1 MAPTAEP
8 SSPPPQRRPR
18 TGPPPGLKNLGNTCY
33 LNSVLQCLASTPP
46 LATFCLASR
55 HSILCKKVF
64 PNRDKECAFCVL
76 ELQIARLLRADAGAL
91 DSPAKVIRCMP
102 LFAEHFRWGRQE
114 DAHEFLRYVVDACH
128 TAGLRIRKRLPAAG
142 ASGNC
147 GEDGRAQAACLVM
160 RETFGG
166 ALLSQVKCLV
176 CKGESN
182 KTDEIMDI
190 SLDLPGSSSV
200 ADALARFFQPEI
212 LEGANKYSCERCKKL
227 TSARKQMFMLR
238 APKVL
243 VIQLK
248 RFEGING
255 GKINRNIEFKEI
267 LGLSD
272 CMYNKNKNQDPQPVY
287 NLFGCIVHS
296 GLSPESG
303 HYYAYVKDSIGQW
316 FCCNDSH
323 VSLSSSQ
330 NVLSEKVYILFY
342 ILNSK
347 TQKPSTNGYSS
358 TAVKPFSTNGIGIS
372 STSSSETSKIP
383 LVKQNG
389 ICSTKDNV
397 LMPLKNGKTAS
408 GPLIKPIHFKNS
420 AAEKVMSNGKVNLTS
435 KINPEVN
442 ETAKSSESN
451 GYKTGQFAGPIK
463 NNADNTISC
472 GERGQQSE
480 RILQDANG
488 NGQPRTLQDANGNDQ
503 PGHHSQYLGG
513 TSNGNAMPAQQE
525 TSNGN
530 ATPSQQETSNG
541 NAMPTQQ
548 ETSNG
553 NATPAQQEISN
564 GKASHAEQYS
574 DQSSHAN
581 SSGNKRQFEEDKFQ
595 EMLAKSAN
603 SELRLSVWMDDVYN
617 FMRSQKRRRIQSS
630 DISQDFDTMRKQL
643 ASDARIFRS
652 KVPES
657 LIDNLIKRLR
667 SYFEGKYSPNA

>member
-8 SSPPPQRRPR
+8 SSRPPQWRPR

-55 HSILCKKVF
+55 HSNQCKKVF
-64 PNRDKECAFCVL
+64 PNRDNDCALCVL
-76 ELQIARLLRADAGAL
+76 ERQIARLLRADAGAL

-128 TAGLRIRKRLPAAG
+128 TADLRMRKGLRAAA

-147 GEDGRAQAACLVM
+147 GEDVRGQGVCLVM

-166 ALLSQVKCLV
+166 ALLSQVKCLE

-200 ADALARFFQPEI
+200 ADALSRFFHPET
-212 LEGANKYSCERCKKL
+212 LDGANKYCCESCKKL

-255 GKINRNIEFKEI
+255 GKINRNIEFKEA
-267 LGLSD
+267 LDLSD
-272 CMYNKNKNQDPQPVY
+272 CMYNKNQDPHPVY

-296 GLSPESG
+296 GLSSESG
-303 HYYAYVKDSIGQW
+303 HYYAYVKDVAIDQW

-347 TQKPSTNGYSS
+347 TQKPSRNGYSS
-358 TAVKPFSTNGIGIS
+358 TAAKPFSTNGIGIS

-383 LVKQNG
+383 LVKQDG
-389 ICSTKDNV
+389 LCSTKGNV

-435 KINPEVN
+435 KNNPEVN
-442 ETAKSSESN
+442 GTAKSSESN
-451 GYKTGQFAGPIK
+451 RCKTGQFVGPSK

-480 RILQDANG
+480 RIHDANG
-488 NGQPRTLQDANGNDQ
+488 NGQSI
-503 PGHHSQYLGG
+503 HHSQYFGEI
-513 TSNGNAMPAQQE
+513 SNGNAMPTSAQQETSHGNATPARQETNNSNGTPAQQE
-525 TSNGN
+525 TSNG
-530 ATPSQQETSNG
+530 
-541 NAMPTQQ
+541 
-548 ETSNG
+548 
-553 NATPAQQEISN
+553 
-564 GKASHAEQYS
+564 KASHAEHYS
-574 DQSSHAN
+574 ERSSHQEEHAN
-581 SSGNKRQFEEDKFQ
+581 FSGNKRRLEEDKFQ
-595 EMLAKSAN
+595 EM
-603 SELRLSVWMDDVYN
+603 Y
-617 FMRSQKRRRIQSS
+617 
-630 DISQDFDTMRKQL
+630 
-643 ASDARIFRS
+643 
-652 KVPES
+652 VP
-657 LIDNLIKRLR
+657 N
-667 SYFEGKYSPNA
+667 

>member
-8 SSPPPQRRPR
+8 SSLPPQRRPR

-46 LATFCLASR
+46 LATFCLDSR
-55 HSILCKKVF
+55 HSNMCKKVF
-64 PNRDKECAFCVL
+64 PNREKECSFCVL
-76 ELQIARLLRADAGAL
+76 ERQIARLLRADAGVL

-128 TAGLRIRKRLPAAG
+128 TAGLRMRKRLHAAV
-142 ASGNC
+142 ANGNC
-147 GEDGRAQAACLVM
+147 GEDGRGQGACLVM

-176 CKGESN
+176 CKGESE

-212 LEGANKYSCERCKKL
+212 LEGANKYSCESCNKL

-255 GKINRNIEFKEI
+255 GKINRNIEFKEA

-272 CMYNKNKNQDPQPVY
+272 CMRYKNQDSQPVY

-303 HYYAYVKDSIGQW
+303 HYYAYVKDASGQW

-347 TQKPSTNGYSS
+347 TQKASTNGYSS
-358 TAVKPFSTNGIGIS
+358 TAAKPFSTNGIGIS
-372 STSSSETSKIP
+372 STSSSETSKVP

-389 ICSTKDNV
+389 ICSTKGNV

-451 GYKTGQFAGPIK
+451 GCKTGQFVGPSK

-480 RILQDANG
+480 RILQNANG
-488 NGQPRTLQDANGNDQ
+488 NSQPI
-503 PGHHSQYLGG
+503 HHSQYLGE
-513 TSNGNAMPAQQE
+513 TSSGNAMPAQQE

-553 NATPAQQEISN
+553 NATPAQQETSN

-581 SSGNKRQFEEDKFQ
+581 SSGNKRQLEEDKFQ
-595 EMLAKSAN
+595 EMLANLAN
-603 SELRLSVWMDDVYN
+603 SELRLSGWMDDVYS
-617 FMRSQKRRRIQSS
+617 FMRSQKRGRIQSS
-630 DISQDFDTMRKQL
+630 DIPQDFDAMRKQL
-643 ASDARIFRS
+643 KSDSAIIFRA
-652 KVPES
+652 KIPEP
-657 LIDNLIKRLR
+657 LRENLIKRLR
-667 SYFEGKYSPNA
+667 SYFEGKYSRFSCSSSSETT

>member
-1 MAPTAEP
+1 
-8 SSPPPQRRPR
+8 
-18 TGPPPGLKNLGNTCY
+18 
-33 LNSVLQCLASTPP
+33 
-46 LATFCLASR
+46 
-55 HSILCKKVF
+55 
-64 PNRDKECAFCVL
+64 
-76 ELQIARLLRADAGAL
+76 
-91 DSPAKVIRCMP
+91 MP

-128 TAGLRIRKRLPAAG
+128 TAGLRLRKRLPAAV
-142 ASGNC
+142 ANGNC
-147 GEDGRAQAACLVM
+147 GEEEGRGQGMCMIM

-200 ADALARFFQPEI
+200 GDALACFFQPEI

-227 TSARKQMFMLR
+227 TSARKQMFLLR

-255 GKINRNIEFKEI
+255 GKINRSIEFKEA
-267 LGLSD
+267 LVLSD
-272 CMYNKNKNQDPQPVY
+272 FMYNKNQDSHPAY

-303 HYYAYVKDSIGQW
+303 HYYAYVKDAVGRW

-347 TQKPSTNGYSS
+347 NQKPSPNGCSS
-358 TAVKPFSTNGIGIS
+358 TAAKPFSTNGSGIS
-372 STSSSETSKIP
+372 SSSPNETLKIP

-389 ICSTKDNV
+389 SCSTKGNA
-397 LMPLKNGKTAS
+397 LLPLKNGKIAS

-420 AAEKVMSNGKVNLTS
+420 GTEKVKSNGKENLPS
-435 KINPEVN
+435 KMNPEVN
-442 ETAKSSESN
+442 ESAIPSESN
-451 GYKTGQFAGPIK
+451 GCKTGKFAEPSKKDANG
-463 NNADNTISC
+463 TMSC
-472 GERGQQSE
+472 GKIDDHSE

-488 NGQPRTLQDANGNDQ
+488 NGHLIR
-503 PGHHSQYLGG
+503 SQYLGE
-513 TSNGNAMPAQQE
+513 A
-525 TSNGN
+525 SNGN
-530 ATPSQQETSNG
+530 ATC
-541 NAMPTQQ
+541 
-548 ETSNG
+548 
-553 NATPAQQEISN
+553 AQQ
-564 GKASHAEQYS
+564 YS
-574 DQSSHAN
+574 EQSSGAVTSKSPVSHHEESAKVKDMVN
-581 SSGNKRQFEEDKFQ
+581 SSKDSMHLKRQHEEDKFK
-595 EMLAKSAN
+595 EVLAASAS
-603 SELRLSVWMDDVYN
+603 SELRLSVWVDDVGN
-617 FMRSQKRRRIQSS
+617 FMRSLKRRRIQNTGIPQ
-630 DISQDFDTMRKQL
+630 DIDAMRKQL
-643 ASDARIFRS
+643 KSDSERIFRS

-657 LIDNLIKRLR
+657 LVESLIQRLR
-667 SYFEGKYSPNA
+667 SYFEGIYSPNA

>member
-8 SSPPPQRRPR
+8 SSPPPPPRRPR

-55 HSILCKKVF
+55 HSNLCKKVF
-64 PNRDKECAFCVL
+64 PNRDKECAFCLL
-76 ELQIARLLRADAGAL
+76 ERQIARLLRADAGAL
-91 DSPAKVIRCMP
+91 DSPAKIIRCMP

-128 TAGLRIRKRLPAAG
+128 TTGLRMRKRLTAAV
-142 ASGNC
+142 ANGNR
-147 GEDGRAQAACLVM
+147 GDEEGRGQQSVCMVM

-166 ALLSQVKCLV
+166 SLLSQVKCLV

-227 TSARKQMFMLR
+227 TSARKQMFILR

-255 GKINRNIEFKEI
+255 GKINRNIEFKES
-267 LGLSD
+267 LVLSD
-272 CMYNKNKNQDPQPVY
+272 FMFNKNQVQDLQPAY

-303 HYYAYVKDSIGQW
+303 HYYAYVKDAIGQW

-347 TQKPSTNGYSS
+347 NQKPSTNGYSS
-358 TAVKPFSTNGIGIS
+358 TAAKSFSTNGIGIS
-372 STSSSETSKIP
+372 TTSSSETLKMP

-389 ICSTKDNV
+389 SCSTKGNA
-397 LMPLKNGKTAS
+397 LLPLKNGKIAS
-408 GPLIKPIHFKNS
+408 GPLFKPIHFKNS
-420 AAEKVMSNGKVNLTS
+420 VTEKVRSNGKENLPS
-435 KINPEVN
+435 KLNPEVN
-442 ETAKSSESN
+442 ESATSSESN
-451 GYKTGQFAGPIK
+451 ELKTGKFVGPSKRSANGTVSSGKI
-463 NNADNTISC
+463 DDH
-472 GERGQQSE
+472 SE

-488 NGQPRTLQDANGNDQ
+488 NDHLI
-503 PGHHSQYLGG
+503 HSQCLGEA
-513 TSNGNAMPAQQE
+513 N
-525 TSNGN
+525 NGN
-530 ATPSQQETSNG
+530 ATCDQ
-541 NAMPTQQ
+541 
-548 ETSNG
+548 
-553 NATPAQQEISN
+553 
-564 GKASHAEQYS
+564 QYS
-574 DQSSHAN
+574 ERSSSAVASKSPVIHQEESAN
-581 SSGNKRQFEEDKFQ
+581 SVKDVHLKRQLEEDKF
-595 EMLAKSAN
+595 K
-603 SELRLSVWMDDVYN
+603 
-617 FMRSQKRRRIQSS
+617 
-630 DISQDFDTMRKQL
+630 
-643 ASDARIFRS
+643 
-652 KVPES
+652 KV
-657 LIDNLIKRLR
+657 
-667 SYFEGKYSPNA
+667 

>member
-1 MAPTAEP
+1 
-8 SSPPPQRRPR
+8 
-18 TGPPPGLKNLGNTCY
+18 
-33 LNSVLQCLASTPP
+33 
-46 LATFCLASR
+46 
-55 HSILCKKVF
+55 KKVS

-76 ELQIARLLRADAGAL
+76 ERQIARLLRADAGAL

-128 TAGLRIRKRLPAAG
+128 TAGLRTRKLLLAKG
-142 ASGNC
+142 ANGNC
-147 GEDGRAQAACLVM
+147 GEDGRGQGACLVM

-176 CKGESN
+176 CNRESN

-200 ADALARFFQPEI
+200 ADALARFFKPEI
-212 LEGANKYSCERCKKL
+212 LEGANKYSCERCKTL
-227 TSARKQMFMLR
+227 TSAQKQMFMLR

-255 GKINRNIEFKEI
+255 GKINRNIEFKET
-267 LGLSD
+267 LGISD
-272 CMYNKNKNQDPQPVY
+272 CMYNKSQDPQPVY

-303 HYYAYVKDSIGQW
+303 HYYAYVKDPSGQW

-347 TQKPSTNGYSS
+347 TQKSSTNGYSF
-358 TAVKPFSTNGIGIS
+358 TAAKPFSTNVIDIS
-372 STSSSETSKIP
+372 STSPSETSKIP
-383 LVKQNG
+383 LVKQNDLRLAKG
-389 ICSTKDNV
+389 NV
-397 LMPLKNGKTAS
+397 LMPLRNGKTAS

-420 AAEKVMSNGKVNLTS
+420 AAEKATPNGKINLTS

-442 ETAKSSESN
+442 ETVKLSESN
-451 GYKTGQFAGPIK
+451 GCKTEHFVGPSKI
-463 NNADNTISC
+463 NANNTISC
-472 GERGQQSE
+472 GEGGEQSE

-488 NGQPRTLQDANGNDQ
+488 NGQPIHQ
-503 PGHHSQYLGG
+503 SQYLG
-513 TSNGNAMPAQQE
+513 E
-525 TSNGN
+525 TSIGN
-530 ATPSQQETSNG
+530 ATPAQQV
-541 NAMPTQQ
+541 
-548 ETSNG
+548 TSNG
-553 NATPAQQEISN
+553 NATPAQQETSN
-564 GKASHAEQYS
+564 GKASHAEQCFEG
-574 DQSSHAN
+574 SSHQKEHAN
-581 SSGNKRQFEEDKFQ
+581 SSGNKRQLEEDKFQ
-595 EMLAKSAN
+595 KMLAKSAS

-617 FMRSQKRRRIQSS
+617 FMRSQKRRRLLSS
-630 DISQDFDTMRKQL
+630 DVTQDFDAM
-643 ASDARIFRS
+643 
-652 KVPES
+652 
-657 LIDNLIKRLR
+657 
-667 SYFEGKYSPNA
+667 

>member
-1 MAPTAEP
+1 MAPIAEP
-8 SSPPPQRRPR
+8 SSPPLPPRCPR

-55 HSILCKKVF
+55 HSNLCKKVF
-64 PNRDKECAFCVL
+64 PNRDKECAFCLL
-76 ELQIARLLRADAGAL
+76 ERQIARLLRADAGML
-91 DSPAKVIRCMP
+91 DSPGKIIRCMP

-128 TAGLRIRKRLPAAG
+128 TAGLRMRKQPPAAS
-142 ASGNC
+142 ANGNR
-147 GEDGRAQAACLVM
+147 GEEEGRGPGSCMVM

-182 KTDEIMDI
+182 KTDEIMDL

-227 TSARKQMFMLR
+227 TSARKQMFILR

-255 GKINRNIEFKEI
+255 GKINRTIEFREA
-267 LGLSD
+267 LALSD
-272 CMYNKNKNQDPQPVY
+272 FMYNKKQDSQAVY

-296 GLSPESG
+296 GLSPDSG
-303 HYYAYVKDSIGQW
+303 HYYAYVKDATGRW

-347 TQKPSTNGYSS
+347 TQKHSTNGYSS
-358 TAVKPFSTNGIGIS
+358 TAAKTFSTNGIGIS
-372 STSSSETSKIP
+372 SIPSSETLKTP

-389 ICSTKDNV
+389 SCSTKGNA
-397 LMPLKNGKTAS
+397 LLPLKNGKPAS
-408 GPLIKPIHFKNS
+408 GPLIKPIHLKNS
-420 AAEKVMSNGKVNLTS
+420 ATEKVMSNGKVNLTS
-435 KINPEVN
+435 KMNPEVN
-442 ETAKSSESN
+442 GSPIPSESN
-451 GYKTGQFAGPIK
+451 GCKTRQFVEPSKK
-463 NNADNTISC
+463 NTDGTCENKDDHS
-472 GERGQQSE
+472 G
-480 RILQDANG
+480 
-488 NGQPRTLQDANGNDQ
+488 RTLQDANEK
-503 PGHHSQYLGG
+503 GHPIHSKYLG
-513 TSNGNAMPAQQE
+513 E

-530 ATPSQQETSNG
+530 ATCAQQYSEQSSGAVASKSPVLHQEETANSVKGVETSAKNT
-541 NAMPTQQ
+541 AC
-548 ETSNG
+548 S
-553 NATPAQQEISN
+553 
-564 GKASHAEQYS
+564 
-574 DQSSHAN
+574 
-581 SSGNKRQFEEDKFQ
+581 KRQLEEDKFK
-595 EMLAKSAN
+595 EMLAASAN

-617 FMRSQKRRRIQSS
+617 FMRSQKRRRIQTSGVPQYIDALREQLKS
-630 DISQDFDTMRKQL
+630 DS
-643 ASDARIFRS
+643 ARVFRS

-657 LIDNLIKRLR
+657 LRQSLIQLLR
-667 SYFEGKYSPNA
+667 PYFERKYSPKA

>member
-1 MAPTAEP
+1 M
-8 SSPPPQRRPR
+8 
-18 TGPPPGLKNLGNTCY
+18 
-33 LNSVLQCLASTPP
+33 
-46 LATFCLASR
+46 
-55 HSILCKKVF
+55 
-64 PNRDKECAFCVL
+64 FCVL
-76 ELQIARLLRADAGAL
+76 ERQIARLLRADAGAL
-91 DSPAKVIRCMP
+91 DSPAKIIRCIP

-128 TAGLRIRKRLPAAG
+128 TAGLRMRKRLPAAV
-142 ASGNC
+142 ANGNC
-147 GEDGRAQAACLVM
+147 GEEEGRGQGACMVM

-227 TSARKQMFMLR
+227 TSARKQMFILR
-238 APKVL
+238 SPKVL

-255 GKINRNIEFKEI
+255 GKINRNIEFKEA
-267 LGLSD
+267 LVLSD
-272 CMYNKNKNQDPQPVY
+272 FMYNKNQDSQPAY

-303 HYYAYVKDSIGQW
+303 HYYAYVKDAIGRW

-347 TQKPSTNGYSS
+347 NQKPSTNGYSS
-358 TAVKPFSTNGIGIS
+358 TAAKSFSTNGIGIS
-372 STSSSETSKIP
+372 STSSSETLKIP

-389 ICSTKDNV
+389 SCSTKGNA
-397 LMPLKNGKTAS
+397 LLPLKNGKIAS

-420 AAEKVMSNGKVNLTS
+420 VTEKVKSNGKENLPS
-435 KINPEVN
+435 KMNPEVN
-442 ETAKSSESN
+442 ESATLSVSN
-451 GYKTGQFAGPIK
+451 GRMTGKFVEPSK
-463 NNADNTISC
+463 KSADGTISC
-472 GERGQQSE
+472 GKIDDHSE
-480 RILQDANG
+480 RKLQDANG
-488 NGQPRTLQDANGNDQ
+488 NGHPI
-503 PGHHSQYLGG
+503 HSQYLGEA
-513 TSNGNAMPAQQE
+513 SNGNTTCAQQYSE
-525 TSNGN
+525 KSSG
-530 ATPSQQETSNG
+530 ALASKSPVLHH
-541 NAMPTQQ
+541 
-548 ETSNG
+548 
-553 NATPAQQEISN
+553 EIEES
-564 GKASHAEQYS
+564 
-574 DQSSHAN
+574 AN
-581 SSGNKRQFEEDKFQ
+581 SVKDVVISGKDRAHSKRQLEEDKFK
-595 EMLAKSAN
+595 EELAESAS
-603 SELRLSVWMDDVYN
+603 SELRLSVWVDDVCD

-630 DISQDFDTMRKQL
+630 GIPQDVDSMRKHL
-643 ASDARIFRS
+643 KSDSERIFRS

-657 LIDNLIKRLR
+657 LVENLIKRLR
-667 SYFEGKYSPNA
+667 PYFEGIYPPNA